1 VEVAVTGDIG
11 MAEMDK
17 RLQGM
22 QILMARVRIDGP
34 QVSTLD
40 GCVMNHVGSS
50 SYVYVN
56 RYYPSFCSS
65 LSNDWTHVWWYH

>member
-1 VEVAVTGDIG
+1 

-50 SYVYVN
+50 SYVHSY
-56 RYYPSFCSS
+56 SMC
-65 LSNDWTHVWWYH
+65 